1 MTSRRL
7 PLAIL
12 GLCGVLAA
20 RPLLAQTAAPDT
32 AACDYRRCAY
42 GIAPAWDGLAVVRG
56 ANESRVANLYFL
68 WPRDISAHFAG
79 SDSAMTHV
87 RRAVHLRRIGAVL
100 TNAGA
105 LTLLA
110 AAAGALN
117 AGHARRSDSALGLAG
132 AAAFAVSVPLQF
144 AADGE
149 LSRAVWWHNLRL
161 AR

>member
-1 MTSRRL
+1 MLSRRL
-7 PLAIL
+7 PLALL
-12 GLCGVLAA
+12 GLCGLLAA
-20 RPLLAQTAAPDT
+20 RPIAAQSSTPDST
-32 AACDYRRCAY
+32 ACDYRRCAF

-56 ANESRVANLYFL
+56 ADEARVANLYFL
-68 WPRDISAHFAG
+68 WPRDISSHFRG

-87 RRAVHLRRIGAVL
+87 HRAVHLRRIGAVL

-105 LTLLA
+105 LTLVA

-117 AGHARRSDSALGLAG
+117 AGHARRSDSMLGLAG
-132 AAAFAVSVPLQF
+132 AAAFAVSVPFQF

-149 LSRAVWWHNLRL
+149 LSRAVWWHNLGL